1 MIRTFCRLYDRCFV
15 LLFYPFC
22 YHMLIHRLTLTTDRK
37 VQTIKDLEKPWAALA
52 PRRLRSASP
61 PYSPSVVASN
71 FRLSSPEWTGHSA
84 ATTILLDDS
93 HAKAALQPN
102 NHLCVLEYTRAQ
114 RNSDLAVLQHEQAE
128 QRSALRQEDSA
139 AAAVDADAD
148 ALIASSPDGTAEK
161 VRKRKRKKKQ
171 AQESTVPAT
180 TTADGAPAAFD
191 ETLLAVIGILHAAR
205 LESSVAGWLRAG
217 ALFLPLSERGGGDSG
232 GDAKAWCDDPALV
245 SAWAGRGREAMH
257 ELHLKVEHGIES

>member
-1 MIRTFCRLYDRCFV
+1 M
-15 LLFYPFC
+15 
-22 YHMLIHRLTLTTDRK
+22 
-37 VQTIKDLEKPWAALA
+37 
-52 PRRLRSASP
+52 
-61 PYSPSVVASN
+61 
-71 FRLSSPEWTGHSA
+71 
-84 ATTILLDDS
+84 LLDDS
-93 HAKAALQPN
+93 HAKAALQPY

-114 RNSDLAVLQHEQAE
+114 RNSDLAVLQLEHAE
-128 QRSALRQEDSA
+128 QRSAQHQEDSA
-139 AAAVDADAD
+139 AAAAADADAEADAD
-148 ALIASSPDGTAEK
+148 ALIASSPDGTTEK

-171 AQESTVPAT
+171 SQESTVPAT
-180 TTADGAPAAFD
+180 ATADGAPAAFD

-217 ALFLPLSERGGGDSG
+217 ALFLPLSERGGGDSD